1 MPRRVTRDTKTP
13 PLPQRAGIDP
23 VAFTLPNDPGAA
35 LDIAGSAHPHQPV
48 RTVADFLVARFYPH
62 NPRVITDRLER
73 GEIRTD
79 NGRILTGD
87 SPYVPGLTIW
97 YYRELPEEPQLPDDL
112 PVLYEDEHVLAV
124 DKPHFLPTTP
134 RGAFVA
140 QTALTK
146 LRVREGNP
154 LLVPVHRL
162 DRATAGVL
170 LFAKTVPARGL
181 FQTMFARREVFKE
194 YLAVA
199 RPIPDPQARAAALSG
214 ELTVRTRIEKIRG
227 ELQVR
232 QWDQPSCE
240 RELLSPNATT
250 GVRILTVFDAPGAHH
265 TADTPQHTGTI
276 AHPAPGCPVTGGQLA
291 LYRLRPHT
299 GKTHQLRAHL
309 HLLGAPIAGDVLYP
323 KVLPPADAPELPL
336 QLVAHRLEFEHPV
349 TGEQVR
355 LRSMRKLALLPS

>member
-35 LDIAGSAHPHQPV
+35 LDIAGSAHPNQPV

-79 NGRILTGD
+79 NGRILTDD

-199 RPIPDPQARAAALSG
+199 RPIPDPQVRAAALSG

-240 RELLSPNATT
+240 RELLNPNATT
-250 GVRILTVFDAPGAHH
+250 GVRILTVFDAP
-265 TADTPQHTGTI
+265 
-276 AHPAPGCPVTGGQLA
+276 GGQLA

-323 KVLPPADAPELPL
+323 KVLPPADAPALPL

-349 TGEQVR
+349 TGERVR

>member
-1 MPRRVTRDTKTP
+1 
-13 PLPQRAGIDP
+13 
-23 VAFTLPNDPGAA
+23 
-35 LDIAGSAHPHQPV
+35 
-48 RTVADFLVARFYPH
+48 
-62 NPRVITDRLER
+62 
-73 GEIRTD
+73 
-79 NGRILTGD
+79 
-87 SPYVPGLTIW
+87 
-97 YYRELPEEPQLPDDL
+97 
-112 PVLYEDEHVLAV
+112 
-124 DKPHFLPTTP
+124 
-134 RGAFVA
+134 
-140 QTALTK
+140 
-146 LRVREGNP
+146 
-154 LLVPVHRL
+154 
-162 DRATAGVL
+162 
-170 LFAKTVPARGL
+170 
-181 FQTMFARREVFKE
+181 MFARREVFKE

-199 RPIPDPQARAAALSG
+199 RPIPDSQARAAALSG

-232 QWDQPSCE
+232 QWDQPSYE

-265 TADTPQHTGTI
+265 TADTPQHTGAI
-276 AHPAPGCPVTGGQLA
+276 AHPAPGCPITGGQLA

-349 TGEQVR
+349 TGERVR

>member
-1 MPRRVTRDTKTP
+1 M
-13 PLPQRAGIDP
+13 
-23 VAFTLPNDPGAA
+23 
-35 LDIAGSAHPHQPV
+35 
-48 RTVADFLVARFYPH
+48 
-62 NPRVITDRLER
+62 
-73 GEIRTD
+73 
-79 NGRILTGD
+79 
-87 SPYVPGLTIW
+87 
-97 YYRELPEEPQLPDDL
+97 
-112 PVLYEDEHVLAV
+112 
-124 DKPHFLPTTP
+124 
-134 RGAFVA
+134 A

-250 GVRILTVFDAPGAHH
+250 GVRILTVSMRPAR
-265 TADTPQHTGTI
+265 TI
-276 AHPAPGCPVTGGQLA
+276 QPAPLSTPAQSRPSTG
-291 LYRLRPHT
+291 
-299 GKTHQLRAHL
+299 
-309 HLLGAPIAGDVLYP
+309 
-323 KVLPPADAPELPL
+323 LPPSPVSGWHCTGYARTPVKPTSCAPTCTCWGRPL
-336 QLVAHRLEFEHPV
+336 RGMCSTRRCCRQPMP
-349 TGEQVR
+349 
-355 LRSMRKLALLPS
+355 RSCRFS